1 MIPVP
6 YVSQVD
12 NAPRNNEC
20 GLACCLMAARWVGRG
35 GNATVTQLSVKY
47 DFPDD
52 GTTSTNLMQ
61 CLRDF
66 GLTPV
71 PKAAIYPFI
80 QLVQYDK
87 LPAAVRRDKRAIV
100 LTKNGNRLL
109 HWIQRLGPTTYHDP
123 YHVGTAGAN
132 LETTQAILDTAEV
145 GKDYRVG
152 IVERPS
158 EPTMTKATVK
168 TEVRVRIGPE
178 VSDATWTPLALREG
192 QVLDG
197 IVQGDFLKYTDPRFV
212 VYNKAGQR
220 VDALYSAIKYGNTQY
235 LAVASD
241 PPIKPAIAPP
251 ALGLNTIY
259 YHRTVDDAYPLGCRW
274 FVICDGNLAAVQM
287 AQRYPEAMII
297 YRRVVM
303 PRVDVNTVVQ
313 LLEINKN
320 FKYPSNLIFTCFNE
334 ADNGIDQ
341 NGEDLKYRL
350 TIDRQLNKI
359 CRDVGAKYAF
369 GSFSMGTPP
378 IEKPDT
384 AAIFRDYATPMYN
397 EEGAYY
403 DGHWYSPF
411 KSYHASDPQWHSTRW
426 RKAFD
431 PAIGFNPAIRRVIGT
446 EGGSD
451 RGSFGGFVGQSTTEA
466 EFEQWCVDHQYDQGQ
481 PIQVNGQ
488 WYPSPLIAVCLY
500 QGGNVPQWASF
511 DTRKFW
517 GILQKRGWK

>member
-6 YVSQVD
+6 YVSQID
-12 NAPRNNEC
+12 NAPRHNEC
-20 GLACCLMAARWVGRG
+20 GLACVLMLARWLGKG
-35 GNATVTQLSVKY
+35 MTATVTELSKKY
-47 DFPDD
+47 DPTDD
-52 GTTSTNLMQ
+52 GTTMLNLAQ
-61 CLRDF
+61 ALKDL
-66 GLTPV
+66 GLTALIRAT
-71 PKAAIYPFI
+71 KYPYV
-80 QLVQYDK
+80 QLVNYSRLPKK
-87 LPAAVRRDKRAIV
+87 LDP
-100 LTKNGNRLL
+100 NGNFL
-109 HWIQRLGPTTYHDP
+109 HWIVRLADDEYHDP
-123 YHVGTAGAN
+123 YWRGTDGAN
-132 LETTQAILDTAEV
+132 IKTTKALLDAAVASTDA
-145 GKDYRVG
+145 RVG
-152 IVERPS
+152 IVEQPS

-168 TEVRVRIGPE
+168 TEVRVRTAME
-178 VSDATWTPLALREG
+178 VSDATWTPLALKEG
-192 QVLDG
+192 QVIDG
-197 IVQGDFLKYTDPRFV
+197 EIVGNWFLYNDPRFV

-220 VDALYSAIKYGNTQY
+220 IDALASVIKYNGIQY

-241 PPIKPAIAPP
+241 PPVVPPNAPP

-287 AQRYPEAMII
+287 AQRYPDAMII

-303 PRVDVNTVVQ
+303 PRVDVNMAVQ

-320 FKYPSNLIFTCFNE
+320 FKYPPNLIFTCFNE
-334 ADNGIDQ
+334 ADNDIDQ
-341 NGEDLKYRL
+341 QGEDLKYRL

-359 CRDVGAKYAF
+359 CRDAGAKYAF

-378 IEKPDT
+378 IETDAT

-403 DGHWYSPF
+403 DGHWYSPL
-411 KSYHASDPQWHSTRW
+411 KGYKDTDPQWHSARW

-431 PAIGFNPAIRRVIGT
+431 PKIGFNPAIRRVIGT

-466 EFEQWCVDHQYDQGQ
+466 EFEQWCIDHQADQGQ
-481 PIQVNGQ
+481 PIEVGGKL
-488 WYPSPLIAVCLY
+488 YPSPLIAVCLY
-500 QGGNVPQWASF
+500 QGGFVPQWSSF
-511 DTRKFW
+511 DTRKYW